1 MLEGLRPYETQPT
14 EPGRAE
20 KITRPVA
27 ERSAEPGRR
36 RDGEADFFPIDQLAW
51 HAPIQRLPKDPL
63 SPPVADLETAWKSPA
78 ELHQTVVEQGDPRL
92 EAHRHAGPVHLG
104 EEVVWQV
111 AALVREHH
119 PLHQLEDELD
129 VGEGHLHIE
138 LRQLL
143 NAVGAEVLVPE
154 AARDLE
160 IALEAGDHE
169 ELLED
174 LRRLRQRE
182 EAAGLEP

>member
-1 MLEGLRPYETQPT
+1 MPGRTPRLASPSRALCVAACQSGRHLPAFLPGGEQQRRPEPNRVLAVARAESRPRMLEGLRPYEAQPS

-36 RDGEADFFPIDQLAW
+36 RDGEADFLPIDQLTR

-63 SPPVADLETAWKSPA
+63 SPSVADLETARESPA
-78 ELHQTVVEQGDPRL
+78 ELHQPVVEQGDPRL

-111 AALVREHH
+111 AALVR
-119 PLHQLEDELD
+119 
-129 VGEGHLHIE
+129 
-138 LRQLL
+138 
-143 NAVGAEVLVPE
+143 
-154 AARDLE
+154 
-160 IALEAGDHE
+160 
-169 ELLED
+169 
-174 LRRLRQRE
+174 
-182 EAAGLEP
+182 